1 MHKLEIR
8 SCTSDNGLSLPDATM
23 HTVKSTS
30 DVLNIMKFGEVNRV
44 VCSTAINNR
53 SSRSHR
59 SYSAAGFFLIIFSL
73 KSKGRIK
80 GFRIVFRC

>member
-8 SCTSDNGLSLPDATM
+8 RCTTDNGISLPDATM

-30 DVLNIMKFGEVNRV
+30 DVLNLMKFGEVNRI

-59 SYSAAGFFLIIFSL
+59 SFSEAGFFLYIKTYLTFSIL
-73 KSKGRIK
+73 
-80 GFRIVFRC
+80 